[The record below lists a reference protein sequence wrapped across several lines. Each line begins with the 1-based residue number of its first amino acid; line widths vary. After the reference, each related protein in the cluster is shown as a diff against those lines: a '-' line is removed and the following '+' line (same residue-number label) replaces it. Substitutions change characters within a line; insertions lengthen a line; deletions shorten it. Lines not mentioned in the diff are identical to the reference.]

1 MDSFFLA
8 LLGKC
13 FSDRLTFI
21 KGIEN
26 TPENMRIGIIQP
38 IGLFIVMNQL
48 NTFRNNRIY
57 LVLGLLEIKAGK
69 YEFSECTNV
78 SSTQNRCQNP
88 LLQRRLHHVYR
99 QMQESQ
105 WSQQPAE
112 EQSA

>member
-69 YEFSECTNV
+69 YV